1 MEKEWQKPP
10 ACSTARRAR
19 LAWVAGLALACVPG
33 IAGRA
38 LAADECASRPVEVAD
53 IEDDAAIR
61 LRDGTVVQMSGIEP
75 PGSPAA
81 LQALRDAMAG
91 PLGEEGVSLR
101 GESPPDRYN
110 RIHAMVMLADGLSLQ
125 WNLVAD
131 GVARVR
137 LLPGEHLCGEK
148 LLIAEDA
155 ARIGHFGL
163 WAGHEYAIW
172 RADDPSLLEQI
183 GLYALVE
190 GRVVSVG
197 AGSRIVFLDFGHNWR
212 RDFTVMVAASEADR
226 FAAAGKKLESL
237 ANHTVRV
244 RGVVEENNGPAIR
257 VDNPEAIEVLDGD
270 VQ

>member
-10 ACSTARRAR
+10 VGSTAWRAR
-19 LAWVAGLALACVPG
+19 SALVAGLAFACLSVA
-33 IAGRA
+33 AGRA
-38 LAADECASRPVEVAD
+38 LAAEECASRPVEVAG
-53 IEDDAAIR
+53 IDDGAAIR
-61 LRDGTVVQMSGIEP
+61 LKDGAVVQLSGVQP
-75 PGSPAA
+75 PASPAEF
-81 LQALRDAMAG
+81 QALHDATAG
-91 PLGEEGVSLR
+91 LLGEGGVSLR
-101 GESPPDRYN
+101 GESRPDRYN

-148 LLIAEDA
+148 LLVAEDA
-155 ARIGHFGL
+155 ARIGRFGL

-172 RADDPSLLEQI
+172 RADDPSLLGQI

-197 AGSRIVFLDFGHNWR
+197 AGSRIVFLDFGRNWR

-237 ANHTVRV
+237 ASHTVRV

-257 VDNPEAIEVLDGD
+257 VDDPDAIEVLDGG

>member
-1 MEKEWQKPP
+1 MEKEWQKPS
-10 ACSTARRAR
+10 AGSTVRAVRLALVAALLLAR
-19 LAWVAGLALACVPG
+19 LPG
-33 IAGRA
+33 GGGSA
-38 LAADECASRPVEVAD
+38 LAADECASRAVEVA
-53 IEDDAAIR
+53 EVEGDAAIR
-61 LRDGTVVQMSGIEP
+61 LKDGSIVQLSGIEP
-75 PGSPAA
+75 QVGTARA
-81 LQALRDAMAG
+81 ALRDAIAG
-91 PLGEEGVSLR
+91 LLSGGGNIALR
-101 GESPPDRYN
+101 GESSPDRYN
-110 RIHAMVMLADGLSLQ
+110 RIHAVVMLADGLSLQ

-131 GVARVR
+131 GLARVR

-148 LLIAEDA
+148 LLLAEDA

-163 WAGHEYAIW
+163 WDGHEYAIW
-172 RADDPSLLEQI
+172 RADDPSLLGQI

-197 AGSRIVFLDFGHNWR
+197 AGSRVVFLDFGHNWR

-244 RGVVEENNGPAIR
+244 RGMVEENNGPAIR
-257 VDNPEAIEVLDGD
+257 VDDPDAIEVLDGD